1 MAIRSKTH
9 RNKSS
14 SLETKQQG
22 RKRNIDFGD
31 TIPALSVYDKRSFNE
46 KVESQPL
53 PWQNFKEPPKVLY
66 LWERKIM
73 AKDMLVR
80 AKT

>member
-1 MAIRSKTH
+1 MRKNESENGNFNLSKAPQV
-9 RNKSS
+9 
-14 SLETKQQG
+14 TKTKIEGAQNLIQ
-22 RKRNIDFGD
+22 K
-31 TIPALSVYDKRSFNE
+31 
-46 KVESQPL
+46 QPL

-73 AKDMLVR
+73 AKDMLVS